1 MQNDAET
8 RIKQDLLVEIHNL
21 EQNYQVIKGFISGKD
36 YDVAVLGNSIQSFKD
51 SLSRASAFVLAL
63 YNLKGKRVNIPWD
76 PLFTSLDYA
85 VATLTSAPKREA
97 VVAILSMADPQ
108 IQQVMSYFAAL
119 KKIHQTH
126 KRALN
131 EPSPF
136 TESKES

>member
-108 IQQVMSYFAAL
+108 IQQVMSYFAA
-119 KKIHQTH
+119 
-126 KRALN
+126 R
-131 EPSPF
+131 
-136 TESKES
+136 KESIKPANAP